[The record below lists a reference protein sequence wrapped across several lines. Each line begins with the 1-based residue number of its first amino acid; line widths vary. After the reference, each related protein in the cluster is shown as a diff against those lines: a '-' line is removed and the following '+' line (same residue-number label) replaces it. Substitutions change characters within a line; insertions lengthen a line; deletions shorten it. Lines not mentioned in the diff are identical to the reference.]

1 MIIDF
6 TQIFSEILW
15 NGSESECTIIF
26 KYFSSKRSLHRFAFV
41 KKYFLPS
48 NGVKELWS
56 PKMCVLARKKYGNSF
71 TIELS
76 LDKKA
81 IFYFFKLLQV

>member
-1 MIIDF
+1 MSLDF

-41 KKYFLPS
+41 KKIFFAIERRERVIESKNVCL
-48 NGVKELWS
+48 S
-56 PKMCVLARKKYGNSF
+56 PKKYGNSF

>member
-1 MIIDF
+1 MSNAYDTPKNLYTCDVWKNCSFYEWVIEKLCVSQKVQVSLDF

-41 KKYFLPS
+41 EKYFLPS
-48 NGVKELWS
+48 NGVKEL
-56 PKMCVLARKKYGNSF
+56 
-71 TIELS
+71 
-76 LDKKA
+76 
-81 IFYFFKLLQV
+81 